1 MLAELRNIQS
11 IEDLPIDMQHLGTV
25 FVLDSD
31 RNGRVTLPELFEF
44 AALCS
49 RKREEFRQHDYPMQ
63 VKPHVGDVLQSED
76 VCLQLQGF
84 CTLRMLDTVLS
95 EGMELFVRWFQALF
109 TEGYEECFLPEYPNV
124 AFVGRDTAH
133 LMHEVDGE
141 VFLLGHNSCRFSTL
155 TMFMGMTCKVSLICC
170 NDQVTV
176 TIGVPTL

>member
-1 MLAELRNIQS
+1 
-11 IEDLPIDMQHLGTV
+11 MQHIGTV

-31 RNGRVTLPELFEF
+31 RNGRVTLSELYEF

-49 RKREEFRQHDYPMQ
+49 RKREEFRQHDYPM
-63 VKPHVGDVLQSED
+63 
-76 VCLQLQGF
+76 QLQGF

-133 LMHEVDGE
+133 LMHEVLHVDNVYGYDMQSFFDLLQRSGE
-141 VFLLGHNSCRFSTL
+141 ELGIMSLEDERLDELVPKLVVEKFAKSFGEGFINLLHNELKFRS
-155 TMFMGMTCKVSLICC
+155 
-170 NDQVTV
+170 
-176 TIGVPTL
+176 PTEGRLGL